1 MAESLEEFLGVKKRK
16 EGQQVTGSM
25 ECQECEEIVAEAHF
39 DGTVIQYV
47 CSQGHL
53 SEIKI

>member
-1 MAESLEEFLGVKKRK
+1 MDKSLEEFLGVKKRK